1 MISNLQSARALIQAD
16 LDHARKV
23 LELWSQ
29 QVSDLEYAL
38 EQIDSV
44 GESRK
49 ALKEQYTVGR
59 NAAPRL
65 TSSTASSPTRSGRKP
80 KTEAAPAGTTKK
92 QHAKSSGRSSD
103 SVASPAGNG
112 KTGRIKKMKKAVVSV
127 KAQKAEAKYRDPNS
141 DKTWSGRGRRPAWFV
156 GEPEQYR
163 IDPVA
168 LQHEAG
174 TASSAVH

>member
-1 MISNLQSARALIQAD
+1 MMISNLQSARALIQAD

-23 LELWSQ
+23 LEMWSQ
-29 QVSDLEYAL
+29 QVSDLERAL
-38 EQIDSV
+38 AQIDAV

-59 NAAPRL
+59 NSAPRL
-65 TSSTASSPTRSGRKP
+65 APPAASNPTRGGRKP
-80 KTEAAPAGTTKK
+80 KTEAESAGTTKK
-92 QHAKSSGRSSD
+92 QRAKSSGRSSD
-103 SVASPAGNG
+103 SVASPAGAG
-112 KTGRIKKMKKAVVSV
+112 KTARIKKKAAVSA

-163 IDPVA
+163 IDHAA
-168 LQHEAG
+168 LGHEAS